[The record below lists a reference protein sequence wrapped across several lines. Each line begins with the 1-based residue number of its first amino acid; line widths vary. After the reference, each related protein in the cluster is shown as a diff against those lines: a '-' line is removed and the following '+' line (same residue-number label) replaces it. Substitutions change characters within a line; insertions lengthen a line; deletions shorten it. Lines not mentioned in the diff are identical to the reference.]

1 MCWFLGPSPV
11 LLESWPEQSWLYLW
25 LEMCSLRFPWA
36 VLVVYILNGGH
47 WSTLNCCFSRMRVA
61 GLISFCCVAYPVL
74 PGPCIKQSF
83 SPCASDAF
91 VWAKFWE
98 SLDISAPHHSVPLM
112 WLHTGLHLCLVLSS
126 SESGLASWLPRLLS
140 LTSPH
145 CLLLRQQKSRSWLFP
160 MIKSLL
166 FSSWQSWKSLSS
178 IKVLLSPH
186 ICRSWR
192 TTCRSISPPSCWSQ
206 P

>member
-11 LLESWPEQSWLYLW
+11 LLESWPEQFWLCLW
-25 LEMCSLRFPWA
+25 LEMRSLRFPRA
-36 VLVVYILNGGH
+36 VLEVYMLNGGR
-47 WSTLNCCFSRMRVA
+47 WSTLNCCFSRLRAA

-74 PGPCIKQSF
+74 PGPCIKWSF
-83 SPCASDAF
+83 SPCVLLMPSRG
-91 VWAKFWE
+91 WNLGNFWT
-98 SLDISAPHHSVPLM
+98 SQPHTIQPHWCDFTGPPPLPGVISS
-112 WLHTGLHLCLVLSS
+112 HL
-126 SESGLASWLPRLLS
+126 G

-145 CLLLRQQKSRSWLFP
+145 CLLLRQQKSQSWLFP

-166 FSSWQSWKSLSS
+166 FSSSQSWKSLSS

-186 ICRSWR
+186 IHRSRR
-192 TTCRSISPPSCWSQ
+192 TTCRSSSPSCWSQ